1 MTNVYHATPYDISAM
16 GFYFSTYDDF
26 VEQAATHKNAHGSP
40 VEEYEIQFIDGDN
53 AALFKAI
60 GVNQVNLENWF
71 NDFEDMDIED
81 AVKAIYLIDYNG
93 CVSDDILSQIE
104 DVYLFEGSALEYT
117 EQYIE
122 DTGMLD
128 EMPENLRYYFDT
140 EAFARD
146 LVISGDTTEVEIDG
160 TNYIAWGC

>member
-1 MTNVYHATPYDISAM
+1 MTNVYHATPYDLHTI
-16 GFYFSTYDDF
+16 GFYFSTYD
-26 VEQAATHKNAHGSP
+26 EYLEKSATHTNEFGQHI
-40 VEEYEIQFIDGDN
+40 EEYEIQFIDGDN

-60 GVNQVNLENWF
+60 GVNQANLEQWF
-71 NDFEDMDIED
+71 DDFEGMNPED

-93 CVSDDILSQIE
+93 CVSDDILSQLE
-104 DVYLFEGSALEYT
+104 DVCLFEGSALEYT

-140 EAFARD
+140 GAFARD
-146 LVISGDTTEVEIDG
+146 LVISGDISEVEIGG
-160 TNYIAWGC
+160 TNYIVWGC